1 MARRERLLD
10 PAEGPLQEF
19 AYDLRRVRAAAGNP
33 TYRALARTAGY
44 SATTLSEAARGE
56 RKPTLDVVLAYVGA
70 CRGDA
75 QEWQRRWQE
84 LDAPPPT
91 GPGSALAS
99 ASPSAPPSASPSA
112 PPSALPSALAS
123 ASPSAPPKRTPL
135 LLVAAAALLVLAA
148 VVAAR
153 WPDNSD
159 KTSATAPACPRQP
172 ATRAFTG
179 ETYGGGAPVR
189 SGASPGDPVVSTV
202 ASHCTLGFTGFCLGA
217 SMRDATSHTPDVR
230 WFILSDGTV
239 VPSAIIHGNPPAKLQ
254 PSHCRNDR
262 PAPTEITLTVT
273 AGASGDILAS
283 ASGDN
288 VEIAGFAA
296 RTAGKWQQLALT
308 DDTTLRATWHP
319 SAGPAVVVAAACLGG
334 GRPTDAV
341 DARLVPGDHT
351 TLSHDDRTA
360 AARAACQYPHS

>member
-99 ASPSAPPSASPSA
+99 ASPSS
-112 PPSALPSALAS
+112 PPSALPSAQAS
-123 ASPSAPPKRTPL
+123 ALPSAPPKRTPL